1 MRGVNDVPAPPK
13 PTADGTGQHEH
24 RLAPFQPRPRPLTA
38 DWRLSMKC
46 SPPARPVAAHG
57 GRSPRESDGWGLRPS
72 FRPGCAPLDC
82 WAGPSGL
89 LLGHLQRGR
98 EETAIVWMPCQRHLI
113 PLSFLPGDVGKQRFL
128 ASSAGRWGQEAD
140 VANRTQRGSSMGD
153 FRLDPSRQAPPCPC
167 PLSLQRAPGPQETGQ

>member
-46 SPPARPVAAHG
+46 SLPARPVAAHG

-98 EETAIVWMPCQRHLI
+98 EETAIVWMP
-113 PLSFLPGDVGKQRFL
+113 
-128 ASSAGRWGQEAD
+128 
-140 VANRTQRGSSMGD
+140 
-153 FRLDPSRQAPPCPC
+153 
-167 PLSLQRAPGPQETGQ
+167 

>member
-24 RLAPFQPRPRPLTA
+24 RLGALSAPPPPTNS
-38 DWRLSMKC
+38 RLAPVYEMQ
-46 SPPARPVAAHG
+46 PARLPCGRARG

-98 EETAIVWMPCQRHLI
+98 EETAIVWMP
-113 PLSFLPGDVGKQRFL
+113 
-128 ASSAGRWGQEAD
+128 
-140 VANRTQRGSSMGD
+140 
-153 FRLDPSRQAPPCPC
+153 
-167 PLSLQRAPGPQETGQ
+167 